1 MGVFFLNFLRAL
13 KGPTKNLV
21 LRTTLFLVYLL
32 FGAAVFQTIESGA
45 EHKEIHHF
53 DKVQQDMKQKY
64 NISDE
69 EMNNLFEE
77 ISKAIDDGYFDVG
90 YDRWSFAGSLF
101 FTGTVVTT
109 IGYGKMAP
117 STVWGR
123 IFCIFYAIFGIP
135 ITGLMLKSIGER
147 ITETLASF
155 WKFVDTKI
163 CKREHPR
170 RIYLKTVAC
179 IFIMVAGMILLLA
192 GIGKSYEGW
201 TFFEGVYFAFITLST
216 IGFGDYVPQHPSKH
230 EKDHPGYVIAFTILT
245 FVYFTFGL
253 AMVSSALLAI
263 SRLFEDEPPWGFIS
277 LVGGDDGEDDEEE
290 KLLSEKR
297 KAQEKAKLAD
307 GSGP

>member
-1 MGVFFLNFLRAL
+1 
-13 KGPTKNLV
+13 
-21 LRTTLFLVYLL
+21 
-32 FGAAVFQTIESGA
+32 
-45 EHKEIHHF
+45 
-53 DKVQQDMKQKY
+53 
-64 NISDE
+64 
-69 EMNNLFEE
+69 
-77 ISKAIDDGYFDVG
+77 
-90 YDRWSFAGSLF
+90 
-101 FTGTVVTT
+101 
-109 IGYGKMAP
+109 MAP

-290 KLLSEKR
+290 KLLSERR

>member
-45 EHKEIHHF
+45 EHREIHHF
-53 DKVQQDMKQKY
+53 DKVQQRMKEKY
-64 NISDE
+64 NISDD
-69 EMNNLFEE
+69 EMHIFFTE
-77 ISKAIDDGYFDVG
+77 ISKAIDDGYFDVA

-117 STVWGR
+117 NTVWGR

-147 ITETLASF
+147 ITEATANF
-155 WKFVDTKI
+155 WKLIDTRI
-163 CKREHPR
+163 FNREPR
-170 RIYLKTVAC
+170 KIYLKTVAC
-179 IFIMVAGMILLLA
+179 IFLMVTGMILLLA

-216 IGFGDYVPQHPSKH
+216 IGFGDYVPQHPANS
-230 EKDHPGYVIAFTILT
+230 EKDHPGYVIAFTVLT

-253 AMVSSALLAI
+253 AVVSSALLAI

-277 LVGGDDGEDDEEE
+277 LMGGDDGEDDEQDNLLAE
-290 KLLSEKR
+290 KK
-297 KAQEKAKLAD
+297 KAQIKDKMA
-307 GSGP
+307 GSGAP

>member
-1 MGVFFLNFLRAL
+1 
-13 KGPTKNLV
+13 
-21 LRTTLFLVYLL
+21 
-32 FGAAVFQTIESGA
+32 
-45 EHKEIHHF
+45 
-53 DKVQQDMKQKY
+53 
-64 NISDE
+64 
-69 EMNNLFEE
+69 
-77 ISKAIDDGYFDVG
+77 
-90 YDRWSFAGSLF
+90 
-101 FTGTVVTT
+101 
-109 IGYGKMAP
+109 MAP

-147 ITETLASF
+147 ITETLANF

-297 KAQEKAKLAD
+297 KAQEKAMLAD
-307 GSGP
+307 SSGP

>member
-1 MGVFFLNFLRAL
+1 
-13 KGPTKNLV
+13 
-21 LRTTLFLVYLL
+21 
-32 FGAAVFQTIESGA
+32 
-45 EHKEIHHF
+45 
-53 DKVQQDMKQKY
+53 
-64 NISDE
+64 
-69 EMNNLFEE
+69 
-77 ISKAIDDGYFDVG
+77 
-90 YDRWSFAGSLF
+90 
-101 FTGTVVTT
+101 
-109 IGYGKMAP
+109 
-117 STVWGR
+117 
-123 IFCIFYAIFGIP
+123 
-135 ITGLMLKSIGER
+135 MLKSIGER

-163 CKREHPR
+163 CKQEHPR

>member
-53 DKVQQDMKQKY
+53 DKVQQQMREKY
-64 NISDE
+64 NISDA
-69 EMNNLFEE
+69 EMNHLFEE

-101 FTGTVVTT
+101 FSGTVVTT

-117 STVWGR
+117 MTVWGR

-147 ITETLASF
+147 ITETTANF
-155 WKFVDTKI
+155 WKLVDSKI
-163 CKREHPR
+163 FKREPR
-170 RIYLKTVAC
+170 KIYLKTVAC
-179 IFIMVAGMILLLA
+179 IFLMVTGMILLLA
-192 GIGKSYEGW
+192 GIGKTYEGW

-216 IGFGDYVPQHPSKH
+216 IGFGDYVPQHPSKSD
-230 EKDHPGYVIAFTILT
+230 KDHHGYVIAFTVLT

-253 AMVSSALLAI
+253 AVVSSALLAI

-277 LVGGDDGEDDEEE
+277 LMGRDAEDDEEE
-290 KLLSEKR
+290 NLLLEKK
-297 KAQEKAKLAD
+297 KAQEKSKMAES
-307 GSGP
+307 SGP